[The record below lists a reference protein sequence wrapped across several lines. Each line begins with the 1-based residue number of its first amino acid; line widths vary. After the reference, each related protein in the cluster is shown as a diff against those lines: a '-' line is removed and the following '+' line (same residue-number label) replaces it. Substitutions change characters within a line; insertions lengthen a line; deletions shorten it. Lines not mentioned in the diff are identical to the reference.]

1 MSVAMNNKNLSL
13 SGRKVL
19 VVDDEEEILVIT
31 RLMLELHGAEVIT
44 SLTAAEGL
52 EQVQTQRLDLII
64 SDISMPHMDGY
75 QFIQAVRNLPMDK
88 GKDIPAVALSVL
100 GEGSGHAK
108 AINAGFQKYLCKPI
122 RFATL
127 IGTVAGVA
135 GINPNNARQ

>member
-1 MSVAMNNKNLSL
+1 MSVAMDNKNLSL

-19 VVDDEEEILVIT
+19 VVDDEEEILVII

-75 QFIQAVRNLPMDK
+75 QFIQAVRNLPTHK
-88 GKDIPAVALSVL
+88 GKGTPALALTAFSRSQDRTRAL
-100 GEGSGHAK
+100 
-108 AINAGFQKYLCKPI
+108 NAGFQAHLSKPVSLQV
-122 RFATL
+122 L
-127 IGTVAGVA
+127 IQTILVWVL
-135 GINPNNARQ
+135 